1 MCRVVKIDIT
11 ENAEELQTLLKKQHC
26 ASSKERILALYLLQ
40 TKQVETVQHLA
51 VILGRGRIT
60 VQRWLR
66 QYREGGLNTLLEL
79 KKSTGRKPI
88 INSAVREKLVQEL
101 SDPQGFSSYGE
112 IQTWLQAVMGVEA
125 SYKVVHDT
133 VRYQLKAKLKVPRP
147 KSTKHSALAEETFKK
162 NSQNS
167 SES

>member
-11 ENAEELQTLLKKQHC
+11 ENDEELKTLLHKQHS
-26 ASSKERILALYLLQ
+26 ASLKERILALYLLQ

-51 VILGRGRIT
+51 VLLGRGRVT

-66 QYREGGLNTLLEL
+66 QYREGGLNALLEV
-79 KKSTGRKPI
+79 KTKTGRKPI

-133 VRYQLKAKLKVPRP
+133 VRYQLKAKLKAPRP
-147 KSTKHSALAEETFKK
+147 KSTKHLVLAEETFKK
-162 NSQNS
+162 NCQS
-167 SES
+167 S

>member
-11 ENAEELQTLLKKQHC
+11 ENDEELKTLLNKQHS
-26 ASSKERILALYLLQ
+26 ASLKERILALYLLQ

-51 VILGRGRIT
+51 VLLGRGRIT

-66 QYREGGLNTLLEL
+66 QYREGGLKALLEV
-79 KKSTGRKPI
+79 KTKTGRKPI

-125 SYKVVHDT
+125 SYKVVHNT
-133 VRYQLKAKLKVPRP
+133 VRYQLKAKLKAPRP
-147 KSTKHSALAEETFKK
+147 RSTKHSVLAEETFKK
-162 NSQNS
+162 NCQS
-167 SES
+167 S

>member
-11 ENAEELQTLLKKQHC
+11 ENAEELQTLLKKQHS
-26 ASSKERILALYLLQ
+26 ASLKERILALYLLQ

-66 QYREGGLNTLLEL
+66 QYREGGLKTLLEV
-79 KKSTGRKPI
+79 KTSTGRKPI
-88 INSAVREKLVQEL
+88 INSAVREKIVQEL

-112 IQTWLQAVMGVEA
+112 IQTWLQTVMGVEA

-147 KSTKHSALAEETFKK
+147 RSKKHSVLEEETFKK
-162 NSQNS
+162 NYQS
-167 SES
+167 S

>member
-11 ENAEELQTLLKKQHC
+11 ENDEELKTLLNKQQS
-26 ASSKERILALYLLQ
+26 ASLKERILALYLLQ

-51 VILGRGRIT
+51 VLLGRGRVT

-66 QYREGGLNTLLEL
+66 QYREGGLNALLEI
-79 KKSTGRKPI
+79 KTKTGRKPI

-133 VRYQLKAKLKVPRP
+133 VRYRLKAKLKAPRP
-147 KSTKHSALAEETFKK
+147 KSTKHSVLAEETFKK
-162 NSQNS
+162 NCQS
-167 SES
+167 S

>member
-11 ENAEELQTLLKKQHC
+11 ENEEELKTLLQKQHS
-26 ASSKERILALYLLQ
+26 ASIKERILALYLLQ

-51 VILGRGRIT
+51 ALLGRGRIT

-66 QYREGGLNTLLEL
+66 QYREGGLNTLLEV
-79 KKSTGRKPI
+79 KTSTGRKPI
-88 INSAVREKLVQEL
+88 INSTVREKLIQEL

-133 VRYQLKAKLKVPRP
+133 VRYQLKAKLKAPRP
-147 KSTKHSALAEETFKK
+147 RSTQHSVSAEETFKK
-162 NSQNS
+162 NCQS
-167 SES
+167 S

>member
-11 ENAEELQTLLKKQHC
+11 ENDEELKTLLHKQHS
-26 ASSKERILALYLLQ
+26 ASLKERILALYLLQ

-51 VILGRGRIT
+51 VLLGRGRVT

-66 QYREGGLNTLLEL
+66 QYREGGLNALLEV
-79 KKSTGRKPI
+79 KTKTGRKPI

-133 VRYQLKAKLKVPRP
+133 VRYQLKAKLKAPRP
-147 KSTKHSALAEETFKK
+147 KSTKHSVLAEETFKK
-162 NSQNS
+162 NCQSF
-167 SES
+167 

>member
-11 ENAEELQTLLKKQHC
+11 ENAEELQALLKKQHS

-40 TKQVETVQHLA
+40 SKQVETVQHLA
-51 VILGRGRIT
+51 VLLGRGRIT

-66 QYREGGLNTLLEL
+66 QYREGGLKTLLEV
-79 KKSTGRKPI
+79 KTSTGRKPI
-88 INSAVREKLVQEL
+88 INSVVREKLVQEL
-101 SDPQGFSSYGE
+101 SAPQGFSSYGE

-133 VRYQLKAKLKVPRP
+133 VRYQLKAKLKNPRP
-147 KSTKHSALAEETFKK
+147 RSTKSSVLEEKTF
-162 NSQNS
+162 
-167 SES
+167 

>member
-11 ENAEELQTLLKKQHC
+11 ENDEELKTLLNKQHS
-26 ASSKERILALYLLQ
+26 ASLKERILALYLLQ

-51 VILGRGRIT
+51 VLLGRGRIT

-66 QYREGGLNTLLEL
+66 QYREGGLKALLEV
-79 KKSTGRKPI
+79 KTKTGRKPI

-133 VRYQLKAKLKVPRP
+133 VRYQLKAKLKAPRP
-147 KSTKHSALAEETFKK
+147 KSTKHSVLAEETFKK
-162 NSQNS
+162 NCQS
-167 SES
+167 S

>member
-11 ENAEELQTLLKKQHC
+11 ENDEELKTLLNKQHS
-26 ASSKERILALYLLQ
+26 ASLKERILALYLLQ

-51 VILGRGRIT
+51 VLLGRGRIT

-66 QYREGGLNTLLEL
+66 QYREGGLKALLEV
-79 KKSTGRKPI
+79 KTKTGRKPI

-133 VRYQLKAKLKVPRP
+133 VRYQLKAKLKAPRP
-147 KSTKHSALAEETFKK
+147 RSTKHSVLAEETFKK
-162 NSQNS
+162 NCQS
-167 SES
+167 S

>member
-11 ENAEELQTLLKKQHC
+11 ENAEELQTLLKKQHS
-26 ASSKERILALYLLQ
+26 ASLKERILALYLLQ

-51 VILGRGRIT
+51 VLLGRGRIT

-66 QYREGGLNTLLEL
+66 QYREGGLKTLLEV
-79 KKSTGRKPI
+79 KTSTGRKPI
-88 INSAVREKLVQEL
+88 INSTVREKLVQEL

-112 IQTWLQAVMGVEA
+112 IKTWLQAVMGVEA

-133 VRYQLKAKLKVPRP
+133 VRYQLKAKLKAPRP
-147 KSTKHSALAEETFKK
+147 RSTKHSALAEETFKK
-162 NSQNS
+162 NCQS
-167 SES
+167 S

>member
-1 MCRVVKIDIT
+1 MSRVVKIDIT
-11 ENAEELQTLLKKQHC
+11 ENAEELQTLLKKQHS
-26 ASSKERILALYLLQ
+26 ASLKERILALYLLQ

-66 QYREGGLNTLLEL
+66 QYREGGLNTLLEV
-79 KKSTGRKPI
+79 KTSTGRKPI
-88 INSAVREKLVQEL
+88 INSAVRERLVQEL
-101 SDPQGFSSYGE
+101 STPQGFSSYGE

-133 VRYQLKAKLKVPRP
+133 VRYQLKAKLKTPRP
-147 KSTKHSALAEETFKK
+147 RRTKHSVLEEETFKK
-162 NSQNS
+162 NSQS
-167 SES
+167 S

>member
-1 MCRVVKIDIT
+1 MSRVVKIDIT
-11 ENAEELQTLLKKQHC
+11 ENAEELQTLLKKQHS
-26 ASSKERILALYLLQ
+26 ASIKERILALYLLQ

-51 VILGRGRIT
+51 VLLGRGRIT

-88 INSAVREKLVQEL
+88 INSTVRLKLVQEL

-133 VRYQLKAKLKVPRP
+133 VRYRLKAKLKAPRP
-147 KSTKHSALAEETFKK
+147 KSKQHSVLAKETFKK
-162 NSQNS
+162 NCQS
-167 SES
+167 S